1 MMIIT
6 MLVQQMTIV
15 DISMLVH
22 QMTIVEREKTV
33 TALDSEGVTSH
44 FTEGVTRNLKQVY
57 NSWNV

>member
-1 MMIIT
+1 

-33 TALDSEGVTSH
+33 TALYSEGVTSH

-57 NSWNV
+57 NS